1 MWKIC
6 TWDDSEYLKTT
17 MPKSM
22 QTFRM
27 EDIKKARDQLIY
39 EVFRFRS
46 KHRNALQK
54 NKALNKSILH

>member
-1 MWKIC
+1 
-6 TWDDSEYLKTT
+6 
-17 MPKSM
+17 M

-46 KHRNALQK
+46 KQRNALQENLNEKNIEK
-54 NKALNKSILH
+54 NKTLDKSILH